1 MIVVMVINIHRSS
14 SGSILLHNIALMW
27 YCLDVVCSGIRTPQ
41 AISFG
46 FSELFDSLIFE
57 FFLYL

>member
-1 MIVVMVINIHRSS
+1 MIVVMVINIHRNS

-46 FSELFDSLIFE
+46 FSELFDSLIF
-57 FFLYL
+57 